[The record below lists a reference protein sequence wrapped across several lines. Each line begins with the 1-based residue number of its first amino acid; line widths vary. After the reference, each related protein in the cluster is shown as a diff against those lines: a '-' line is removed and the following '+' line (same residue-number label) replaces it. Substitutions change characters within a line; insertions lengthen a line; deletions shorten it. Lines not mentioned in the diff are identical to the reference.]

1 MYKLIVTN
9 NIFANT
15 TFKNYDNYSKSL
27 DLTSSSRSIYTFII
41 ILQLIELIIIVTSS
55 LVYLLDL
62 NLNDLAITAP

>member
-15 TFKNYDNYSKSL
+15 TLNNYSKSL

-41 ILQLIELIIIVTSS
+41 ILQLLELIIIVISS
-55 LVYLLDL
+55 LFYPLDL
-62 NLNDLAITAP
+62 TSNDLAITAP